1 MLLNVLVTFLYE
13 RNMLLFLLV
22 FSLVLGVLLGFY
34 FAKIRRLLFALSTFL
49 VVFFVVGYLGN
60 CFLGVKIT
68 LEGML
73 SKWYTLSLFP
83 WPVLALQFIV
93 AVVTGLLVALR
104 PGFYPLGRFFAV
116 VFLSSQL
123 VHLLI
128 WLGHWVDIL
137 RPLGRVPFE
146 FLLWSILLLGV
157 LSLIWKRMVVLISS
171 FLASALFVVAYLLVL
186 EKGGW
191 LGLFWGST
199 PFLAFLFLG
208 LAVVMFSAEERA

>member
-1 MLLNVLVTFLYE
+1 MLLNVLVAFLYE

-34 FAKIRRLLFALSTFL
+34 FGKIRRLLFALSAFL
-49 VVFFVVGYLGN
+49 VVFFVVGYWGN
-60 CFLGVKIT
+60 RFSGVKIT

-93 AVVTGLLVALR
+93 AVVVGLLAALQR
-104 PGFYPLGRFFAV
+104 GFYPLGRFFTV
-116 VFLSSQL
+116 IFLSSQL
-123 VHLLI
+123 VYLLI
-128 WLGHWVDIL
+128 WLGRWVDVL
-137 RPLGRVPFE
+137 RLLGRVSFE
-146 FLLWSILLLGV
+146 FLLWGILLLGV
-157 LSLIWKRMVVLISS
+157 LSLAWKRIVVLISS
-171 FLASALFVVAYLLVL
+171 FLASALFMVAYLLVL

-191 LGLFWGST
+191 LSLFWGST

-208 LAVVMFSAEERA
+208 LAVVMFSAEERT